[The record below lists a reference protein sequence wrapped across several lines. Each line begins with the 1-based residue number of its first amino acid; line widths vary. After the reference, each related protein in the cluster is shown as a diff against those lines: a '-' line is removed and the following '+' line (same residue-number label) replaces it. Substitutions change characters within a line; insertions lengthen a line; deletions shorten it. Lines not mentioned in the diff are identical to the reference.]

1 MILEF
6 LGGIID
12 LLRGKS
18 KTETE
23 SAHICFKNDAGS
35 GVDAEEKRKMFFNS
49 MFENAFSDRFSE
61 YHRYAF

>member
-35 GVDAEEKRKMFFNS
+35 GVDAEEKRK
-49 MFENAFSDRFSE
+49 
-61 YHRYAF
+61 